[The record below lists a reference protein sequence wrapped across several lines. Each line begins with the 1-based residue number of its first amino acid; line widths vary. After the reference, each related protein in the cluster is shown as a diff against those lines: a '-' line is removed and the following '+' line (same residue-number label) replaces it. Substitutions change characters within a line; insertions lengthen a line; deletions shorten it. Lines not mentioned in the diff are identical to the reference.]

1 MKTISSRPF
10 LSSCIALMSA
20 IFISA
25 CGDDNSSSAT
35 DSPIES
41 SSSIEYIE
49 PTINS
54 SADSDSVESSSR
66 HTISSESSVPS
77 SASESYSSANES
89 FSSAIES
96 SSSIGTSSSTTT
108 VSSSSI
114 ESSNSNEVT
123 SSSSTKKDTVVV
135 SSSSKVEDK
144 SSSSIN
150 VKKEESSSSMEKKNE
165 SSSSEKV
172 VLSSSSSSEK
182 LVESSSSELIVSS
195 SSEKKVESSS
205 SSKIV
210 ESSSSEKIVN
220 SSSSDND
227 DYIDE
232 NEPKSTIPYYVELDE
247 LKFNGFRVENNIA
260 YLSWENNTNFTMQIN
275 VEYHIFCTNED
286 EDVDV
291 ADSTIMYTIKANSVK
306 EKAIFEIKNDAKKC
320 AGYVKTLT
328 ATENDKSN
336 FAGWKMGSDR
346 GIEDITFEN

>member
-150 VKKEESSSSMEKKNE
+150 DKKEESSSSMEKKNE
-165 SSSSEKV
+165 SSSSEK
-172 VLSSSSSSEK
+172 
-182 LVESSSSELIVSS
+182 LVASSSSELIVSS

-205 SSKIV
+205 S
-210 ESSSSEKIVN
+210 EKVVN

-247 LKFNGFRVENNIA
+247 LKLNGFRVENNIA

-275 VEYHIFCTNED
+275 VEYSIFCTNED
-286 EDVDV
+286 EDVVV
-291 ADSTIMYTIKANSVK
+291 ADSTIMYTIKANSIK
-306 EKAIFEIKNDAKKC
+306 EKAIYEIKNDAKEC

-336 FAGWKMGSDR
+336 FAGWVMGSDR
-346 GIEDITFEN
+346 GVENIIFRN

>member
-1 MKTISSRPF
+1 MKTISNRPF

-54 SADSDSVESSSR
+54 SADSDSVESSSW
-66 HTISSESSVPS
+66 HTISSESSVSS
-77 SASESYSSANES
+77 SASESYSSAKES

-114 ESSNSNEVT
+114 ESSNSNKVT
-123 SSSSTKKDTVVV
+123 SSSSTKKDIVVV
-135 SSSSKVEDK
+135 SSSSKIENK
-144 SSSSIN
+144 SSSSTN
-150 VKKEESSSSMEKKNE
+150 NKKEESSSSIKKNE
-165 SSSSEKV
+165 SSSSEKKIE
-172 VLSSSSSSEK
+172 SSSSREK
-182 LVESSSSELIVSS
+182 LVVSSSSELIVSS
-195 SSEKKVESSS
+195 SSEKKLESSS

-227 DYIDE
+227 DYIDKF
-232 NEPKSTIPYYVELDE
+232 EPKSTIPYYVELDE
-247 LKFNGFRVENNIA
+247 LKLNGFRVENNIA

-275 VEYHIFCTNED
+275 VEYNIFCTNED
-286 EDVDV
+286 EDVVV

-306 EKAIFEIKNDAKKC
+306 EKAIFEIKNNAKEC

-346 GIEDITFEN
+346 GIEDITFGN

>member
-1 MKTISSRPF
+1 MKKLLII
-10 LSSCIALMSA
+10 LAM
-20 IFISA
+20 IFIGCSES
-25 CGDDNSSSAT
+25 GNSVAVLEFDPT
-35 DSPIES
+35 DVENDSTEID
-41 SSSIEYIE
+41 SIEIDSIVAID
-49 PTINS
+49 TI
-54 SADSDSVESSSR
+54 DTIDSVKETKD
-66 HTISSESSVPS
+66 TIINTKKNKE
-77 SASESYSSANES
+77 
-89 FSSAIES
+89 
-96 SSSIGTSSSTTT
+96 
-108 VSSSSI
+108 

-172 VLSSSSSSEK
+172 VLSSSSSSSSEK

-227 DYIDE
+227 DYIDKF
-232 NEPKSTIPYYVELDE
+232 EPKSTIPYYVELDE
-247 LKFNGFRVENNIA
+247 LKLNGFRVENNIA

-275 VEYHIFCTNED
+275 VEYYISCVNED
-286 EDVDV
+286 

-306 EKAIFEIKNDAKKC
+306 EKAIYEIKNNEKHC
-320 AGYVKTLT
+320 AGYVKSIT

-336 FAGWKMGSDR
+336 FAGWVMGSDR
-346 GIEDITFEN
+346 GLEDIIFRN

>member
-1 MKTISSRPF
+1 MKKLLII
-10 LSSCIALMSA
+10 LAM
-20 IFISA
+20 IFIGCSES
-25 CGDDNSSSAT
+25 GNSVAVLEFDPT
-35 DSPIES
+35 DVENDSTEIDSIVPID
-41 SSSIEYIE
+41 
-49 PTINS
+49 TI
-54 SADSDSVESSSR
+54 DTIDTIDSVKETKD
-66 HTISSESSVPS
+66 TIINTKKNNSKE
-77 SASESYSSANES
+77 
-89 FSSAIES
+89 
-96 SSSIGTSSSTTT
+96 
-108 VSSSSI
+108 

-135 SSSSKVEDK
+135 SSSSKVEDI

-195 SSEKKVESSS
+195 SSEKKLESSS

-227 DYIDE
+227 DYIDKF
-232 NEPKSTIPYYVELDE
+232 EPKNTIPIYVELDE
-247 LKFNGFRVENNIA
+247 LKLNGFRVENNIA

-275 VEYHIFCTNED
+275 VEYYIYCTNED
-286 EDVDV
+286 EDVVV

-320 AGYVKTLT
+320 TGYVKTLT

-336 FAGWKMGSDR
+336 FAGWVMGSDR
-346 GIEDITFEN
+346 GLEDIIFRN

>member
-1 MKTISSRPF
+1 MKKLLII
-10 LSSCIALMSA
+10 LAM
-20 IFISA
+20 IFIGCSES
-25 CGDDNSSSAT
+25 GNSVAVLEFDPT
-35 DSPIES
+35 DVENDSTEID
-41 SSSIEYIE
+41 SIEIDSIVAID
-49 PTINS
+49 TI
-54 SADSDSVESSSR
+54 DTIDIDTIDTIDSVKETKD
-66 HTISSESSVPS
+66 TIINTKKNKE
-77 SASESYSSANES
+77 
-89 FSSAIES
+89 
-96 SSSIGTSSSTTT
+96 
-108 VSSSSI
+108 

-123 SSSSTKKDTVVV
+123 SSSSTKKDTVIV

-150 VKKEESSSSMEKKNE
+150 DKKEESSSSMEKKNE

-227 DYIDE
+227 DYIDKF
-232 NEPKSTIPYYVELDE
+232 EPKNTIPTYVELDE
-247 LKFNGFRVENNIA
+247 LKLNGFRVENNIA

-275 VEYHIFCTNED
+275 VEYYIYCTNED
-286 EDVDV
+286 EDVV
-291 ADSTIMYTIKANSVK
+291 IADSTIMYTIKANSVK
-306 EKAIFEIKNDAKKC
+306 EKAIYEIKNDAKKC

-336 FAGWKMGSDR
+336 FAGWVMGSDR
-346 GIEDITFEN
+346 GLVDIIFRN

>member
-123 SSSSTKKDTVVV
+123 SSSTKKDTVVV

-150 VKKEESSSSMEKKNE
+150 DKKEESSSSMEKKNE

-172 VLSSSSSSEK
+172 VLSSSSSKEN
-182 LVESSSSELIVSS
+182 VVSSSSELIVSS

-227 DYIDE
+227 DYIDKF
-232 NEPKSTIPYYVELDE
+232 EPKNTIPTYVELDE
-247 LKFNGFRVENNIA
+247 LKLNGFRVENNIA

-275 VEYHIFCTNED
+275 VEYYIYCTNED
-286 EDVDV
+286 EDVVV

-336 FAGWKMGSDR
+336 FAGWVMGSDR
-346 GIEDITFEN
+346 GLEDIIFRN

>member
-1 MKTISSRPF
+1 MKKLLII
-10 LSSCIALMSA
+10 LAM
-20 IFISA
+20 IFIGCSES
-25 CGDDNSSSAT
+25 GNSVAVLEFDPT
-35 DSPIES
+35 DVENDSTEID
-41 SSSIEYIE
+41 SIEIDSIVAID
-49 PTINS
+49 TI
-54 SADSDSVESSSR
+54 DTIDTIDSVKETKD
-66 HTISSESSVPS
+66 TIINTKKNKE
-77 SASESYSSANES
+77 
-89 FSSAIES
+89 
-96 SSSIGTSSSTTT
+96 
-108 VSSSSI
+108 

-182 LVESSSSELIVSS
+182 LVASSSSELIVSS

-227 DYIDE
+227 DYIDKF
-232 NEPKSTIPYYVELDE
+232 EPKNTIPTYVELDE
-247 LKFNGFRVENNIA
+247 LKLNGFRVENNIA

-275 VEYHIFCTNED
+275 VEYNIFCTNED
-286 EDVDV
+286 EDVVV

-306 EKAIFEIKNDAKKC
+306 EKAIYEIKNDTKKC
-320 AGYVKTLT
+320 IGNVKTIT

-336 FAGWKMGSDR
+336 FAGWKWDSDR
-346 GIEDITFEN
+346 GVENIIFKN

>member
-54 SADSDSVESSSR
+54 SADSDSVESSSW

-150 VKKEESSSSMEKKNE
+150 NKKEESSSSMEKKNE

-172 VLSSSSSSEK
+172 VLSSSSSSE
-182 LVESSSSELIVSS
+182 LIVSS
-195 SSEKKVESSS
+195 SSEKQVESSS

-227 DYIDE
+227 DYIDIF
-232 NEPKSTIPYYVELDE
+232 EPKSTTPYYVELDE
-247 LKFNGFRVENNIA
+247 LKLNGFRVENNLA

-275 VEYHIFCTNED
+275 VEYHIFCTNDD
-286 EDVDV
+286 EDVAV

-320 AGYVKTLT
+320 AGYIKTLT

-336 FAGWKMGSDR
+336 FAGWVMGSDR
-346 GIEDITFEN
+346 GMKYITFRN

>member
-1 MKTISSRPF
+1 MKKLLII
-10 LSSCIALMSA
+10 LAM
-20 IFISA
+20 IFIGCSES
-25 CGDDNSSSAT
+25 GNSVAVLEFDPT
-35 DSPIES
+35 DVENDSTEID
-41 SSSIEYIE
+41 SIEIDSIVAID
-49 PTINS
+49 TI
-54 SADSDSVESSSR
+54 D
-66 HTISSESSVPS
+66 TIKETKDTIINTKKNK
-77 SASESYSSANES
+77 E
-89 FSSAIES
+89 
-96 SSSIGTSSSTTT
+96 
-108 VSSSSI
+108 

-150 VKKEESSSSMEKKNE
+150 VKKEESSSSVEKKNE

-182 LVESSSSELIVSS
+182 LVASSSSELIVSS

-227 DYIDE
+227 DYIDK
-232 NEPKSTIPYYVELDE
+232 NEQKNTTPTYVELDE
-247 LKFNGFRVENNIA
+247 LKLNKFRVENNIA

-275 VEYHIFCTNED
+275 VEYYISCTNED
-286 EDVDV
+286 

-306 EKAIFEIKNDAKKC
+306 EKAIYEIKNNAKKC
-320 AGYVKTLT
+320 IGYVKTIT

-336 FAGWKMGSDR
+336 FAGWKWDSDR
-346 GIEDITFEN
+346 GVENIIFKN

>member
-144 SSSSIN
+144 SSSIN
-150 VKKEESSSSMEKKNE
+150 DKKEESSSSMEKKNE

-227 DYIDE
+227 DYIDKF
-232 NEPKSTIPYYVELDE
+232 EPKNTIPTYVELDE
-247 LKFNGFRVENNIA
+247 LKLNGFRVENNIA

-291 ADSTIMYTIKANSVK
+291 ADNTIMYTIKANSVK

-336 FAGWKMGSDR
+336 FAGWVMGSDR